1 MSRANGKARKSNDNY
16 PTPYPLA
23 LAITKALIVRL
34 RVLRAPTEVIEPRVI
49 VPAAGKGNFVRAVRA
64 CLPKAAI
71 TAIDVVDYAAQCT
84 AAGANRFIQ
93 GNFVEIATKAAQG
106 DDRGTVDLILD
117 NPPFTLAED
126 FVRCAVPLLAPG
138 GILALLLR
146 LNFLGSAG
154 RMIDAIAPSAVPFW
168 REFPE
173 ADFWPIGPRPSF
185 GLNKMGKKGTDG
197 TEYAPFLWQKN
208 AEGRLINN
216 HHDEIVGDW
225 SDPEA
230 DAELQVAYAAANATP
245 PPGLDEAIS
254 AVVHSVAA
262 QATMATA
269 HTIAANANNT
279 PGAALDVEV

>member
-23 LAITKALIVRL
+23 FAIAVKVCGVITRRELA
-34 RVLRAPTEVIEPRVI
+34 EPRVI
-49 VPAAGKGNFVRAVRA
+49 IPAAGKGNFVRAVRA
-64 CLPKAAI
+64 CLPKADI

-208 AEGRLINN
+208 AEGGLINN

-225 SDPEA
+225 GDPEA

-245 PPGLDEAIS
+245 PPGLDEAPAPS
-254 AVVHSVAA
+254 P
-262 QATMATA
+262 
-269 HTIAANANNT
+269 TITTVTNVTHVRN
-279 PGAALDVEV
+279 PQFVPGGAADVEV